1 MSWSR
6 SRSILLSLI
15 CTRVVVILAF
25 ALAVI
30 LPFLCFGS
38 FFQNRALIAA
48 ENILWLMP
56 VYYCFCL
63 PALGA
68 LFSLDRLLTAVRR
81 DEVFTVGNVRCL
93 RIISWCCLIAA
104 LVLLVSSLVSIVFFV
119 LAILAAFFG
128 VIMRAVKNLFAA
140 AVELKD
146 ENELT
151 I

>member
-1 MSWSR
+1 LSWSR
-6 SRSILLSLI
+6 SRSILLSLV
-15 CTRVVVILAF
+15 CTRAIV
-25 ALAVI
+25 ALAIALAAI

-48 ENILWLMP
+48 ENIIWLMP

-63 PALGA
+63 PALTA
-68 LFSLDRLLTAVRR
+68 LFTLDRLLSAVRR

-119 LAILAAFFG
+119 IAILAAFFG
-128 VIMRAVKNLFAA
+128 IILRAVKNLFAA
-140 AVELKD
+140 AVDLQT